1 MTEEFNNNTLPLVL
15 VVDDNQQ
22 NLELLLAY
30 LEDVDCRTISACDGA
45 EGLVRAERDEPDL
58 ILLDVV
64 LPKRSGFT
72 VLDHLRR
79 SRFRAPR
86 IIMLT
91 ANDEQRHRDFAAAR
105 GADAFIAKPFDMAE
119 LMSEVDSLLKV

>member
-1 MTEEFNNNTLPLVL
+1 MTGPGKRVL
-15 VVDDNQQ
+15 VVDDDEQIVEAVQ
-22 NLELLLAY
+22 CALEERGYEVLTAG
-30 LEDVDCRTISACDGA
+30 DGA

-64 LPKRSGFT
+64 LPKRSGFS

-79 SRFRAPR
+79 SKFRSKP

-91 ANDEQRHRDFAAAR
+91 ANDEPRHRDFAASC
-105 GADAFIAKPFDMAE
+105 GADAFIAKPFDLGE
-119 LMSEVDSLLKV
+119 LMARVDALLEQ

>member
-1 MTEEFNNNTLPLVL
+1 MEMSRKRVL
-15 VVDDNQQ
+15 IVDDDEQIVEAVQ
-22 NLELLLAY
+22 MALEEKGY
-30 LEDVDCRTISACDGA
+30 DVLTACDGA
-45 EGLVRAERDEPDL
+45 EGLVRAERDHPDL

-79 SRFRAPR
+79 SRFRATP

-105 GADAFIAKPFDMAE
+105 GADAFIAKPFDMVE
-119 LMSEVDSLLKV
+119 LMIEVESLLKV

>member
-1 MTEEFNNNTLPLVL
+1 MDVAKKRVL
-15 VVDDNQQ
+15 IVDDDEQIVEAVQ
-22 NLELLLAY
+22 MALEQGGYEVLTA
-30 LEDVDCRTISACDGA
+30 RDGA
-45 EGLVRAERDEPDL
+45 EGLMRAERDEPDL

-79 SRFRAPR
+79 SRFRSTP

-91 ANDEQRHRDFAAAR
+91 ANDEQRHRDFAATR
-105 GADAFIAKPFDMAE
+105 GADAFITKPFDMCE
-119 LMSEVDSLLKV
+119 LLSEIDTLLKV